1 MAEVEIKKGL
11 VGVIADETKV
21 SEVMPDI
28 NSLTYRGY
36 AVQDLAEVCVFE
48 EVAYLLLHGE
58 LPNKSQLAK
67 FQEEER
73 SNREISSNLKKVIQ
87 NYPKNAHP
95 MDTTRTSVSH
105 LGLEDSET
113 SINTIEA
120 NYNKFIKIFAKT
132 PTTVAANFRTRKGLD
147 IIDPKKDLS
156 FSENFF
162 HMCFGKVPSKDV
174 VKAFDVSLILYAEH
188 SFNASTF
195 TSRVITSTLADIHS
209 AIVGGISALKGPL
222 HGGANEAVMEM
233 FLDIKEPENAEKY
246 ILNKIKNKD
255 LIIGFGHRV
264 YKKGDSRVPTMTK
277 YYYKTAEFYKN
288 EKFPKISKI
297 LEETMIKE
305 KNIFPNLDF
314 PSGPTYYLMGFDVDF
329 FTPIF
334 VIARITGWS
343 AHINEQ
349 LKDNRLIRPLSKY
362 TGSLHR
368 KIKSNRTKIVIL
380 FFR

>member
-36 AVQDLAEVCVFE
+36 AVQDLAEACAFE
-48 EVAYLLLHGE
+48 EVAYLLLNGE

-105 LGLEDSET
+105 LGLEDSEAST
-113 SINTIEA
+113 NTIEA

-222 HGGANEAVMEM
+222 HGGANEVVMEM
-233 FLDIKEPENAEKY
+233 FFDIKEPENAEKY

-343 AHINEQ
+343 AHVNEQ

-362 TGSLHR
+362 TGSVHR
-368 KIKSNRTKIVIL
+368 KVRPIEQR
-380 FFR
+380 

>member
-36 AVQDLAEVCVFE
+36 AVQDLAEACVFE
-48 EVAYLLLHGE
+48 EVAYLLLNGE

-73 SNREISSNLKKVIQ
+73 NNREISSNLKKVIQ
-87 NYPKNAHP
+87 SYPKNAHP

-113 SINTIEA
+113 TKNTIEA
-120 NYNKFIKIFAKT
+120 NYKKFIRIFAKT
-132 PTTVAANFRTRKGLD
+132 PSAVAANFRTRKGLD

-195 TSRVITSTLADIHS
+195 ASRVITSTLADIHS

-334 VIARITGWS
+334 VMSRITGWS
-343 AHINEQ
+343 AHVNEQ

-362 TGSLHR
+362 IGEQYR
-368 KIKSNRTKIVIL
+368 KVININS
-380 FFR
+380 R

>member
-11 VGVIADETKV
+11 VGVITDETKV

-36 AVQDLAEVCVFE
+36 AVQDLAEACVFE
-48 EVAYLLLHGE
+48 EVAYLLLNGE

-113 SINTIEA
+113 ATNTIEA
-120 NYNKFIKIFAKT
+120 NYKKFIKIFAKT
-132 PTTVAANFRTRKGLD
+132 PTAVAANFRTRKGLD

-233 FLDIKEPENAEKY
+233 FLDIKEPENAQKY

-277 YYYKTAEFYKN
+277 YYYKTAQFYKN

-362 TGSLHR
+362 TGSVHR
-368 KIKSNRTKIVIL
+368 KVKPIEQR
-380 FFR
+380 

>member
-36 AVQDLAEVCVFE
+36 AVQDLAEACAFE
-48 EVAYLLLHGE
+48 EVAYLLLNGE

-113 SINTIEA
+113 STNTIEA

-132 PTTVAANFRTRKGLD
+132 PTAVAANFRTRKGLD

-156 FSENFF
+156 LSENFF

-222 HGGANEAVMEM
+222 HGGANEVVMEM
-233 FLDIKEPENAEKY
+233 FFDIKEPENAEKY

-362 TGSLHR
+362 TGEQHR
-368 KIKSNRTKIVIL
+368 KVISINS
-380 FFR
+380 R

>member
-1 MAEVEIKKGL
+1 VEIKKGL

-36 AVQDLAEVCVFE
+36 AVQDLAEICTFE
-48 EVAYLLLHGE
+48 EVAYLLLNGE
-58 LPNKSQLAK
+58 LPNKTQLSK

-73 SNREISSNLKKVIQ
+73 NNREVSANLKNVIQ

-105 LGLEDSET
+105 LGLEDPEAGT
-113 SINTIEA
+113 NTPESD
-120 NYNKFIKIFAKT
+120 YKKFIRIFAKT
-132 PTTVAANFRTRKGLD
+132 PTAIAANFRVRKGYD

-222 HGGANEAVMEM
+222 HGGANEVVMKM
-233 FLDIKEPENAEKY
+233 FFEIKEPENAEKY

-297 LEETMIKE
+297 LEQTMIKE

-334 VIARITGWS
+334 VISRITGWA
-343 AHINEQ
+343 AHIIEQ

-362 TGSLHR
+362 TGSEHR
-368 KIKSNRTKIVIL
+368 KVISIDK
-380 FFR
+380 R

>member
-36 AVQDLAEVCVFE
+36 AVQDLAEACVFE
-48 EVAYLLLHGE
+48 EVAYLLLNGE

-73 SNREISSNLKKVIQ
+73 NNREISSNLKKVIQ
-87 NYPKNAHP
+87 SYPKNAHP

-113 SINTIEA
+113 TKNTIEA
-120 NYNKFIKIFAKT
+120 NYNKFIRIFAKT
-132 PTTVAANFRTRKGLD
+132 PTAVAANFRTRKGLD
-147 IIDPKKDLS
+147 IVDPKKDLS

-195 TSRVITSTLADIHS
+195 ASRVITSTLADIHS

-233 FLDIKEPENAEKY
+233 LFDIKEPENAEKY
-246 ILNKIKNKD
+246 ILNKIKNKN

-288 EKFPKISKI
+288 QKFPKISKI
-297 LEETMIKE
+297 LEDTMIKE

-334 VIARITGWS
+334 VITRITGWS
-343 AHINEQ
+343 AHVNEQ

-368 KIKSNRTKIVIL
+368 KVKPIEQR
-380 FFR
+380 

>member
-1 MAEVEIKKGL
+1 MAEVEIRKGL

-36 AVQDLAEVCVFE
+36 AVQDLAETCIFE
-48 EVAYLLLHGE
+48 EVAYLLLNGE
-58 LPNKSQLAK
+58 LPNKSQLIK

-73 SNREISSNLKKVIQ
+73 NNREISTSLKKVIQ
-87 NYPKNAHP
+87 DYPKNAHP

-105 LGLEDSET
+105 LGLEDSEAST
-113 SINTIEA
+113 NTIEA

-132 PTTVAANFRTRKGLD
+132 PTAVAANFRTRKGLD
-147 IIDPKKDLS
+147 IIDPNKDLS

-195 TSRVITSTLADIHS
+195 ASRVITSTLADIHS

-222 HGGANEAVMEM
+222 HGGANEVVMEM
-233 FLDIKEPENAEKY
+233 FFDIKEPENAEKY

-362 TGSLHR
+362 TGSIHR
-368 KIKSNRTKIVIL
+368 KVQPIDKR
-380 FFR
+380 

>member
-36 AVQDLAEVCVFE
+36 AVQDLAEACAFE
-48 EVAYLLLHGE
+48 EVAYLLLNGE
-58 LPNKSQLAK
+58 LPNKSQLIK

-73 SNREISSNLKKVIQ
+73 NNREISSDLKKIIQ
-87 NYPKNAHP
+87 NYPKKAHP
-95 MDTTRTSVSH
+95 MDMTRTSVSH
-105 LGLEDSET
+105 LGLEDTET
-113 SINTIEA
+113 STNTIEA

-132 PTTVAANFRTRKGLD
+132 PTAVAANFRTRKGLD
-147 IIDPKKDLS
+147 VIDPKKDLS

-174 VKAFDVSLILYAEH
+174 IKAFDVSLILYAEH

-222 HGGANEAVMEM
+222 HGGANEVVMKM
-233 FLDIKEPENAEKY
+233 FFEIKEPENAEKY

-343 AHINEQ
+343 AHVNEQ

-362 TGSLHR
+362 TGSVHR
-368 KIKSNRTKIVIL
+368 EVKPIDKR
-380 FFR
+380 

>member
-1 MAEVEIKKGL
+1 MSEVEIKKGL

-36 AVQDLAEVCVFE
+36 AVQDLAEACIFE
-48 EVAYLLLHGE
+48 EVAYLLLNGE
-58 LPNKSQLAK
+58 LPNKSQLTK

-73 SNREISSNLKKVIQ
+73 NNRGISTNLKKIIQ
-87 NYPKNAHP
+87 NFPKTANP

-105 LGLEDSET
+105 LSLEDSET
-113 SINTIEA
+113 DTNTIEA
-120 NYNKFIKIFAKT
+120 NYNKFIRIFSKT
-132 PTTVAANFRTRKGLD
+132 PTAVAANFRTRKELD

-195 TSRVITSTLADIHS
+195 TSRIIASTLADIHS
-209 AIVGGISALKGPL
+209 AIIGGISALKGPL

-233 FLDIKEPENAEKY
+233 FFEIKEPENAEKY

-288 EKFPKISKI
+288 EKFPKISKK

-334 VIARITGWS
+334 VVSRITGWS
-343 AHINEQ
+343 AHVNEQ

-362 TGSLHR
+362 TGSIHR
-368 KIKSNRTKIVIL
+368 KVKLIEQR
-380 FFR
+380 

>member
-1 MAEVEIKKGL
+1 MVEIEIKKGL

-36 AVQDLAEVCVFE
+36 AVQDLAEICSFE
-48 EVAYLLLHGE
+48 EVAYLLLNSE
-58 LPNKSQLAK
+58 LPNKSQLNK
-67 FQEEER
+67 FEEEER
-73 SNREISSNLKKVIQ
+73 KNREISSNLKKVIQ

-105 LGLEDSET
+105 LGLEDVET
-113 SINTIEA
+113 VTNTIEA

-132 PTTVAANFRTRKGLD
+132 PTAVAANFRTRKGLD

-162 HMCFGKVPSKDV
+162 HMCFGKIPSKDV
-174 VKAFDVSLILYAEH
+174 IKAFDVSLILYAEH

-195 TSRVITSTLADIHS
+195 TSRVVTSTLADIHS
-209 AIVGGISALKGPL
+209 AIVGGICALKGPL

-233 FLDIKEPENAEKY
+233 FFDIKEPENAEKY

-297 LEETMIKE
+297 LEQTMIKE

-334 VIARITGWS
+334 VISRITGWA
-343 AHINEQ
+343 AHVNEQ

-362 TGSLHR
+362 TGSAHR
-368 KIKSNRTKIVIL
+368 KVQTIDKR
-380 FFR
+380 

>member
-11 VGVIADETKV
+11 VSVIADETKV

-222 HGGANEAVMEM
+222 HGGANEVVMEM
-233 FLDIKEPENAEKY
+233 FFDIKEPENAEKY

-264 YKKGDSRVPTMTK
+264 YKKGDSRVPAMTK

-362 TGSLHR
+362 TGPKHR
-368 KIKSNRTKIVIL
+368 KVIDINS
-380 FFR
+380 R

>member
-36 AVQDLAEVCVFE
+36 AVQDLAEVCIFE
-48 EVAYLLLHGE
+48 EVAYLLLNGE
-58 LPNKSQLAK
+58 LPNKAQLYK

-73 SNREISSNLKKVIQ
+73 NNREISANLKKVIQ
-87 NYPKNAHP
+87 NYPKNSHP

-105 LGLEDSET
+105 LGLEDPET
-113 SINTIEA
+113 GTNTPESD
-120 NYNKFIKIFAKT
+120 YKKFIRIFAKT
-132 PTTVAANFRTRKGLD
+132 PTAVAANFRARKGFD
-147 IIDPKKDLS
+147 IIDPKKDSS

-222 HGGANEAVMEM
+222 HGGANEVVMKM
-233 FLDIKEPENAEKY
+233 FFDIKEPENAEKY

-288 EKFPKISKI
+288 KKFPKISKI
-297 LEETMIKE
+297 LEQTMIKE

-334 VIARITGWS
+334 VISRITGWA
-343 AHINEQ
+343 AHIIEQ

-362 TGSLHR
+362 TGTEYR
-368 KIKSNRTKIVIL
+368 KVQPIDKR
-380 FFR
+380 